1 MNQLSSRR
9 YLLIAALFIAG
20 AVGASASDRF
30 ALAIG
35 SHDMLVVFGPNGDQK
50 ASLPLPT
57 ISQNVTIDNTTCQ
70 ISYGRDA
77 NDMLTAIVAPNP
89 TQPQDLH
96 FNVLGKSVDT
106 DKSAV
111 VTLTFSKEL
120 KSVKVDPGYVGQVDV
135 NSRRLQH
142 DAVINRGVRSNLVAR
157 TPNPQAGVEDGTAPE
172 SAVAAATKTFPAS
185 ANALPPISTPVPSPA
200 STGASNQPA
209 NVALDSVPSVH
220 APQPEQADDASQLP
234 FTSTATPGP
243 STVSVVGSDLS
254 PKQHTLYWAEP
265 ITAPNGVAPQV
276 AGNQMKLIEVQG
288 SVSVMAPGSNS
299 IPGSNDMLIS
309 SGSTISTGGDASAA
323 LFMGGVNSIRL
334 LPGTEVQVT
343 QQMDGSVRK
352 TVIALRRGTVF
363 SRVGHRSGERQDY
376 QVQSPEGV
384 AMAKGTEFA
393 DSLANGHHYVFVVKG
408 IVAMLVNG
416 IQTGLLTPTNSNL
429 AAGAMPNAEDGNNV
443 LFQILTELQP
453 YQTKLKTVIADI
465 NNGTATPSEI
475 GFFDSLRKT
484 FSVAVDDVYDP
495 THPNS
500 FLGAFTS
507 TTGYGDSPGSSLE
520 RPQDFSTPNPL
531 NPYNGFQEGD
541 AQPFVTPATTPQTP
555 AELPVNQPP
564 S

>member
-1 MNQLSSRR
+1 
-9 YLLIAALFIAG
+9 
-20 AVGASASDRF
+20 
-30 ALAIG
+30 
-35 SHDMLVVFGPNGDQK
+35 
-50 ASLPLPT
+50 
-57 ISQNVTIDNTTCQ
+57 
-70 ISYGRDA
+70 
-77 NDMLTAIVAPNP
+77 MLTAIVAPNP

-120 KSVKVDPGYVGQVDV
+120 KSVKVDPGYIGQVDV

-142 DAVINRGVRSNLVAR
+142 DAVINRGAHSDLLAR
-157 TPNPQAGVEDGTAPE
+157 TPNPQAGVEDGTQPD

-185 ANALPPISTPVPSPA
+185 ANTLPPITTPVPPPA
-200 STGASNQPA
+200 APVAANQPA
-209 NVALDSVPSVH
+209 NMGSGNGATSVH
-220 APQPEQADDASQLP
+220 APQPDVADDASQMP
-234 FTSTATPGP
+234 FTATATPGP
-243 STVSVVGSDLS
+243 STVSVAGSDAS
-254 PKQHTLYWAEP
+254 PRQHTLYWSEP
-265 ITAPNGVAPQV
+265 ITPPSGAAPQV
-276 AGNQMKLIEVQG
+276 SSNEMKLIEVQG
-288 SVSVMAPGSNS
+288 DVSVMAPG
-299 IPGSNDMLIS
+299 GSSQAAANEMLVP
-309 SGSTISTGGDASAA
+309 SGSTISTSGNASAA

-343 QQMDGSVRK
+343 QQLDGSVRK
-352 TVIALRRGTVF
+352 TVVALRRGTVF

-416 IQTGLLTPTNSNL
+416 IQTGLLTPTTSSL
-429 AAGAMPNAEDGNNV
+429 AAGAMPTAADGNQV

-453 YQTKLKTVIADI
+453 YQPKLKTVIADI
-465 NNGTATPSEI
+465 NNGSATPSEI

-495 THPNS
+495 SHPNS

-507 TTGYGDSPGSSLE
+507 NTGFGDSVNSSIE
-520 RPQDFSTPNPL
+520 RPQDFSAPNPL
-531 NPYNGFQEGD
+531 NPFNGFQQGD
-541 AQPFVTPATTPQTP
+541 AQPFVTPATTPF
-555 AELPVNQPP
+555 
-564 S
+564 